1 MSIFKFNDLNAESN
15 VEGMRHQVVALYQ
28 EGLSKRK
35 IAERLGKSTTFVT
48 LAIEKWEAGMPLK
61 DIPRSGR
68 PRIHDARDE
77 RLLLRELNKDREL
90 TGQEVQERALG
101 QGRRIQ
107 KQSVEFCAD
116 VGSRR

>member
-1 MSIFKFNDLNAESN
+1 MLRECAIRWLRFTKKALANAILQY
-15 VEGMRHQVVALYQ
+15 G
-28 EGLSKRK
+28 
-35 IAERLGKSTTFVT
+35 LGKSTTFVT

-61 DIPRSGR
+61 DMPRSGR

-90 TGQEVQERALG
+90 TRGPGTCRG
-101 QGRRIQ
+101 SHGRRIQ

>member
-48 LAIEKWEAGMPLK
+48 LAIESQDSCKTEQLATLQY
-61 DIPRSGR
+61 
-68 PRIHDARDE
+68 
-77 RLLLRELNKDREL
+77 LLLY
-90 TGQEVQERALG
+90 V
-101 QGRRIQ
+101 
-107 KQSVEFCAD
+107 VYHPF
-116 VGSRR
+116 

>member
-1 MSIFKFNDLNAESN
+1 MQKVMLRECAIKWLRFTKK
-15 VEGMRHQVVALYQ
+15 ALANKQ
-28 EGLSKRK
+28 S
-35 IAERLGKSTTFVT
+35 LGKSTTFVT

-61 DIPRSGR
+61 DMPRSGR